1 MTPSRPSH
9 DERAEQSILGAIL
22 HSPKVFTD
30 LGDLKPEHFWVPAH
44 QLLYTTMA
52 AMYQAGEDI
61 DSITVFAKLAESKEL
76 RRAGGAPYLSDLLQ
90 AFKSV
95 ENVDTYAEIVRGHWK
110 IRRVNELGVQLQS
123 IDADPDEVPLALEK
137 VREFLDTVN
146 EDEQVGALPF
156 PALYD
161 AWTHWNEDDS
171 TSIETP
177 WPAMNDYMN
186 GGLAPGR
193 LFLFGARPGCG
204 KTIIGTQMCLYA
216 AQLHK
221 KALIFSMELSN
232 EDIAGRIMSCGA
244 QVPYRQVTSR
254 RLEPESY
261 TKISQWAAASAGME
275 LHVDD
280 SSDLTIE
287 DIAHRCRV
295 HHAKHGLDVVLIDYV
310 GLVAESRNSG
320 DSRVQRVDHIA
331 KKARQIAKDLGVA
344 VILLAQLN
352 RAIESGAL
360 PTMGL
365 FRESGGLEQTAD
377 FAAILCRP
385 PDDNGE
391 ELDAI
396 PLMNCVVVKN
406 RMGTTGV
413 VALRER
419 FDQAR
424 FA

>member
-1 MTPSRPSH
+1 MTPSH
-9 DERAEQSILGAIL
+9 DPRAEQSVLGAIL
-22 HSPKVFTD
+22 HKPAVFTD
-30 LGDLKPEHFWVPAH
+30 LGDLKQEHFWLPAH
-44 QLLYTTMA
+44 QLLFSTMS
-52 AMYQAGEDI
+52 AMYQDGEDI
-61 DSITVFAKLAESKEL
+61 DSVTVFAKLQESKEL

-95 ENVDTYAEIVRGHWK
+95 ENVCTYADIVRDHWK
-110 IRRVNELGVQLQS
+110 IRRVNELGVQLQA
-123 IDADPDEVPLALEK
+123 IDANPDEVPAALER
-137 VREFLDTVN
+137 VRNFLDSVS
-146 EDEQVGALPF
+146 EEEQSSALDF

-161 AWTHWNEDDS
+161 VWTAWNADETQA
-171 TSIETP
+171 IETP

-193 LFLFGARPGCG
+193 MFLFGARPGCG

-216 AQLHK
+216 AQQHK
-221 KALIFSMELSN
+221 KALIFSMELSS
-232 EDIAGRIMSCGA
+232 EDIAGRILSCGA
-244 QVPYRQVTSR
+244 HVPYREITSR
-254 RLEPESY
+254 RLSPDSY
-261 TKISQWAAASAGME
+261 QRLSGWAAASADMS
-275 LHVDD
+275 LNVDD

-287 DIAHRCRV
+287 EIAHRCRV
-295 HHAKHGLDVVLIDYV
+295 HQAKHGLDVVLIDYV
-310 GLVAESRNSG
+310 GLVAESRNTG

-352 RAIESGAL
+352 RSIESGAL
-360 PTMGL
+360 PGMGL

-413 VALRER
+413 VTLREQ
-419 FDQAR
+419 FNMAR